1 MNAPACRSRAILMS
15 RILNVCAHLLLSPE
29 MVWTVHTAFRHLAG
43 GLVPIGAGS
52 GSTQGEDPQASP
64 PSLLPTESRSL
75 GYTAL
80 KVIFESHMGSMDKY

>member
-29 MVWTVHTAFRHLAG
+29 MVWTLQTAFRHLAG

-52 GSTQGEDPQASP
+52 GSTQGGDPHVSP
-64 PSLLPTESRSL
+64 RSPLPT
-75 GYTAL
+75 
-80 KVIFESHMGSMDKY
+80 